1 MTPLGLAEPGAVVK
15 ANGNNVGAALNAQT
29 LAGQFGGQFGGK
41 WGKRAVTAAALVQM
55 SWPAVKAAREWYRS
69 RNGEYTLTIHGE
81 DMIYADVHAWV
92 LQEMADED
100 RRSMQASTEITYDAD
115 DNEVPSIKLGFDG
128 SVTQQITVA
137 GHPVVVK
144 VSREQLPD
152 RISLSSDNWRLSME
166 KILFTT
172 ETLGARA
179 AVVEALERVAE
190 EKYRN
195 DDPPALM
202 MPSRWGGGWQKR
214 GDLPTRGLDSVV
226 LKAGQLERLR
236 DDLGD
241 FLAAEERYVKMS
253 QPWHRGY
260 LFYGPPGTGK
270 TSVARALATEF
281 DLPTYYLPLGDIA
294 KDSDLMQL
302 VGSIKPRSVLLLEDV
317 DGFHAATD
325 RSDEKDHASVAT
337 MLNALDGVWTPHGLI
352 TMMTTNNREA
362 LDPALVRAGRI
373 DVDEELSL
381 LDEDQAARLAERLL
395 PGGLTDAVTFAGQS
409 PSELIEHIRN
419 NT

>member
-1 MTPLGLAEPGAVVK
+1 MIGGEQGAVVAK
-15 ANGNNVGAALNAQT
+15 VRSNNAPIAQQLANQY
-29 LAGQFGGQFGGK
+29 GGK
-41 WGKRAVTAAALVQM
+41 WGKRAVTAAALAQLA
-55 SWPAVKAAREWYRS
+55 WPAAKAVREWYRG
-69 RNGEYTLTIHGE
+69 RNGSYTLTVHGE
-81 DMIYADVHAWV
+81 DMIYADIHAWV
-92 LQEMADED
+92 MKEMADEQ
-100 RRSMQASTEITYDAD
+100 RRSMSARTEITYDAD
-115 DNEVPSIKLGFDG
+115 DNEIPHIRLGFDG
-128 SVTQQITVA
+128 SVEQQIIVA

-144 VSREQLPD
+144 VNREQLPD

-172 ETLGARA
+172 ETLEARE

-190 EKYRN
+190 EKYRS
-195 DDPPALM
+195 DEPPALM

-214 GDLPTRGLDSVV
+214 SDLPTRGLDSVV

-236 DDLGD
+236 DDLAS
-241 FLAAEERYVKMS
+241 FLDAEERYVRMS

-270 TSVARALATEF
+270 TSLARSLATEF

-294 KDSDLMQL
+294 KDSELMQL
-302 VGSIKPRSVLLLEDV
+302 VGNIKPRSVLLLEDV
-317 DGFHAATD
+317 DSFHAATD
-325 RSDEKDHASVAT
+325 RSDEKDHVSVAT

-362 LDPALVRAGRI
+362 LDPALIRPGRT
-373 DVDEELSL
+373 DVDEELSV
-381 LDEDQAARLAERLL
+381 LDEEQAVRLAERLL
-395 PGGLTDAVTFAGQS
+395 PGGLTEAVEFVGKA

-419 NT
+419 NTQGG

>member
-1 MTPLGLAEPGAVVK
+1 MIPRKLRVDEQPAVK
-15 ANGNNVGAALNAQT
+15 AGGLKGLNVSLNAQS
-29 LAGQFGGQFGGK
+29 LAKKYGGK
-41 WGKRAVTAAALVQM
+41 WGQRVVTAAAIAQIT
-55 SWPAVKAAREWYRS
+55 WPVVKAAKEWYDEREGVYS
-69 RNGEYTLTIHGE
+69 LTIEGE
-81 DMIYADVHAWV
+81 DPIYANVHAWV
-92 LQEMADED
+92 LEQMADVN
-100 RRSMQASTEITYDAD
+100 RRRVAASTEITYDAD
-115 DNEVPSIKLGFDG
+115 DNEVPEIRLGFDG
-128 SVTQQITVA
+128 SVEQTITVS
-137 GHPVVVK
+137 GHSIVVK
-144 VSREQLPD
+144 VSREALPD
-152 RISLSSDNWRLSME
+152 RVSLSTESNWRLSME

-172 ETLGARA
+172 ETLEARA
-179 AVVEALERVAE
+179 AVVKALERLAQ
-190 EKYRN
+190 EKYKN
-195 DDPPALM
+195 DEPPALM

-236 DDLGD
+236 DDLAG
-241 FLAAEERYVKMS
+241 FLDSEERYVRMS

-260 LFYGPPGTGK
+260 LFHGPPGTGK

-302 VGSIKPRSVLLLEDV
+302 VSNIKPRSVLLLEDV
-317 DGFHAATD
+317 DAFHAATD

-352 TMMTTNNREA
+352 TMMTTNNRDA
-362 LDPALVRAGRI
+362 LDPALIRAGRVDI
-373 DVDEELSL
+373 DEELSN
-381 LDEDQAARLAERLL
+381 LDEDQAIRLAERLL
-395 PGGLTDAVTFAGQS
+395 PGGLTDAVSFAGKA

>member
-1 MTPLGLAEPGAVVK
+1 MTDTYAAGTVK
-15 ANGNNVGAALNAQT
+15 VSTNNGAALAAQA
-29 LAGQFGGQFGGK
+29 LAGQFGGK
-41 WGKRAVTAAALVQM
+41 WGKRAVTAAALAQM
-55 SWPAVKAAREWYRS
+55 AWPAYKAAREWYRG
-69 RNGEYTLTIHGE
+69 RNGDYKLTIHGE

-92 LQEMADED
+92 LKEMAEED
-100 RRSMQASTEITYDAD
+100 RRSMSASTEITYDAD
-115 DNEVPSIKLGFDG
+115 DNEIPHIKLGFDG
-128 SVTQQITVA
+128 SVEQQITVA

-172 ETLGARA
+172 ETLEARA
-179 AVVEALERVAE
+179 AVVEALEAVAE
-190 EKYRN
+190 EKYKS

-214 GDLPTRGLDSVV
+214 ADLPTRGLDSVI
-226 LKAGQLERLR
+226 LKAGQLERLSA
-236 DDLGD
+236 DLGD
-241 FLAAEERYVKMS
+241 FLASEDRYVRMS

-260 LFYGPPGTGK
+260 LLHGPPGTGK
-270 TSVARALATEF
+270 TSLARSLATEYN
-281 DLPTYYLPLGDIA
+281 LPTYYLPLGDIA

-302 VGSIKPRSVLLLEDV
+302 VGGIKPRSVLLLEDV
-317 DGFHAATD
+317 DSFHAATD

-337 MLNALDGVWTPHGLI
+337 LLNALDGVWTPHGLI
-352 TMMTTNNREA
+352 TIMTTNNKDA
-362 LDPALVRAGRI
+362 LDPALIRAGRI
-373 DVDEELSL
+373 DVDEELSN
-381 LDEDQAARLAERLL
+381 LDEDQAVRLAERLL
-395 PGGLTDAVTFAGQS
+395 PGGLTDAVSFKGRA

>member
-1 MTPLGLAEPGAVVK
+1 MTPLGVAEPGAVK
-15 ANGNNVGAALNAQT
+15 ANGSVGGVLNAQA
-29 LAGQFGGQFGGK
+29 LAGQYGGK
-41 WGKRAVTAAALVQM
+41 WGKRAITAAALAQLA
-55 SWPAVKAAREWYRS
+55 WPSFKAAREWYRG
-69 RNGEYTLTIHGE
+69 RNGSYSLTIHGE
-81 DMIYADVHAWV
+81 DAIYSDVHAWV
-92 LQEMADED
+92 LKQMSDID

-115 DNEVPSIKLGFDG
+115 DNEVPAIMLAFDG
-128 SVTQQITVA
+128 SVEQQITIA
-137 GHPVVVK
+137 GQPVVVK

-152 RISLSSDNWRLSME
+152 RISLSSSDNWRLSME
-166 KILFTT
+166 KISFTT
-172 ETLGARA
+172 ETLEARE
-179 AVVEALERVAE
+179 AVVEALESVAA
-190 EKYRN
+190 EKYKN
-195 DDPPALM
+195 DEPPALM
-202 MPSRWGGGWQKR
+202 MPSRWGGGWHKR

-226 LKAGQLERLR
+226 LKAGQLERLCG
-236 DDLGD
+236 DLAG
-241 FLAAEERYVKMS
+241 FLDAEERYNRMS

-260 LFYGPPGTGK
+260 LFHGPPGTGK

-281 DLPTYYLPLGDIA
+281 GLPTYYLPLGDIA

-337 MLNALDGVWTPHGLI
+337 MLNALDGVYTPHGLI

-362 LDPALVRAGRI
+362 LDPALIRAGRI

-395 PGGLTDAVTFAGQS
+395 PGSLTDAVTFAGRA

>member
-1 MTPLGLAEPGAVVK
+1 MKIGGAEGEAVAKIRNTNGAM
-15 ANGNNVGAALNAQT
+15 NAQA
-29 LAGQFGGQFGGK
+29 LAGQYGGK
-41 WGKRAVTAAALVQM
+41 WGKRVVTAAALAQLA
-55 SWPAVKAAREWYRS
+55 WPTVKAAREWYRG
-69 RNGEYTLTIHGE
+69 RNGQYTLVIQGE
-81 DMIYADVHAWV
+81 DPIYADVHAWV
-92 LQEMADED
+92 LSQMNDID
-100 RRSMQASTEITYDAD
+100 RRSMQASTEITYDGD
-115 DNEVPSIKLGFDG
+115 DNETPSIQLGFDG
-128 SVTQQITVA
+128 SVEQRITIDT
-137 GHPVVVK
+137 HPVVVK
-144 VSREQLPD
+144 VARENLPD
-152 RISLSSDNWRLSME
+152 RISVSSDNWRLSME

-172 ETLGARA
+172 ETLEARV
-179 AVVEALERVAE
+179 AVVAALERLAE
-190 EKYRN
+190 EKYN
-195 DDPPALM
+195 NNEPPALM

-226 LKAGQLERLR
+226 LKTGQLERLH
-236 DDLGD
+236 DDLAG
-241 FLAAEERYVKMS
+241 FLAAEERYVRMS

-337 MLNALDGVWTPHGLI
+337 MLNALDGVWTPHGLV
-352 TMMTTNNREA
+352 TMMTTNNRKA

-381 LDEDQAARLAERLL
+381 LDEDQAVRLAERLL
-395 PGGLTDAVTFAGQS
+395 PGGLTDAVSFTGKA

>member
-1 MTPLGLAEPGAVVK
+1 MRLIQPPGDVPEK
-15 ANGNNVGAALNAQT
+15 AKLVSDTHSAQA
-29 LAGQFGGQFGGK
+29 LAGQYGGK
-41 WGKRAVTAAALVQM
+41 WGKRIVTAAAVAQLA
-55 SWPAVKAAREWYRS
+55 WPAVKATRDWYCSRS
-69 RNGEYTLTIHGE
+69 GVFSLTIQGE
-81 DMIYADVHAWV
+81 DPIYADVHAWV
-92 LQEMADED
+92 LKQMADID
-100 RRSMQASTEITYDAD
+100 RRSLQASTEINYD
-115 DNEVPSIKLGFDG
+115 DNDNEEPIIRLGFDG
-128 SVTQQITVA
+128 SVEQKIVIS

-152 RISLSSDNWRLSME
+152 RVSLSSDNWRLSME
-166 KILFTT
+166 KIIFTT
-172 ETLGARA
+172 ETVIARH
-179 AVVEALERVAE
+179 AVVDALEKLAE
-190 EKYRN
+190 DKYSK
-195 DDPPALM
+195 DEPPPLM
-202 MPSRWGGGWQKR
+202 MPGRWGGGWQKR
-214 GDLPTRGLDSVV
+214 GDLPARGLDSVI

-241 FLAAEERYVKMS
+241 FLAAEERYIRMS

-260 LFYGPPGTGK
+260 LFHGPPGTGK

-302 VGSIKPRSVLLLEDV
+302 VGNIKPRSVLLLEDV
-317 DGFHAATD
+317 DSFHAATD

-352 TMMTTNNREA
+352 TVMTTNNRDA
-362 LDPALVRAGRI
+362 LDPALVRAGRV
-373 DVDEELSL
+373 DVDEELSV
-381 LDEDQAARLAERLL
+381 LDEEQAVRLAERLL
-395 PGGLTDAVTFAGQS
+395 PGGLTDAVSFVGRA

>member
-1 MTPLGLAEPGAVVK
+1 MATVNVLGEASAVLKQGDNGVNAMSAQALA
-15 ANGNNVGAALNAQT
+15 AQY
-29 LAGQFGGQFGGK
+29 GGK
-41 WGKRAVTAAALVQM
+41 WGKRAVTAAALAQM
-55 SWPAVKAAREWYRS
+55 AWPVFKAGREWYRK
-69 RNGEYTLTIHGE
+69 RNGHYTLTIHGE
-81 DMIYADVHAWV
+81 DMIYADIHDWV
-92 LQEMADED
+92 MKEMAEEE
-100 RRSMQASTEITYDAD
+100 RRSMQASTEITYDGD
-115 DNEVPSIKLGFDG
+115 DNEVPNIRLGFDG
-128 SVTQQITVA
+128 SVEQQITVA
-137 GHPVVVK
+137 GHEVVVK
-144 VSREQLPD
+144 VNREQLPD

-166 KILFTT
+166 KIVFTT
-172 ETLGARA
+172 ETLAARA

-190 EKYRN
+190 EKYKN
-195 DDPPALM
+195 DEPPALM
-202 MPSRWGGGWQKR
+202 MPSRWSGGWQKR

-226 LKAGQLERLR
+226 LKEGQLEHLAA
-236 DDLGD
+236 DLEG
-241 FLAAEERYVKMS
+241 FLASEERYVRMS

-260 LFYGPPGTGK
+260 LFHGPPGTGK
-270 TSVARALATEF
+270 TSIARSLATEF

-302 VGSIKPRSVLLLEDV
+302 VSSIKPRSVLLLEDV

-362 LDPALVRAGRI
+362 LDPALIRAGRI
-373 DVDEELSL
+373 DVDEELSD
-381 LDEDQAARLAERLL
+381 LDADQAERLAERLL
-395 PGGLTDAVTFAGQS
+395 PGGLTDAVDFAGKA

>member
-1 MTPLGLAEPGAVVK
+1 MTDDGAVKARVA
-15 ANGNNVGAALNAQT
+15 ANGLNAQS
-29 LAGQFGGQFGGK
+29 LAWQHGGK
-41 WGKRAVTAAALVQM
+41 WGKRAVAAAAFAQLA
-55 SWPAVKAAREWYRS
+55 WPTVKAARDWYRGRGGS
-69 RNGEYTLTIHGE
+69 FSLTIQGE
-81 DMIYADVHAWV
+81 DLIYADVHAWV
-92 LQEMADED
+92 LEQMEDFD
-100 RRSMQASTEITYDAD
+100 RRSMQANTEITYDED
-115 DNEVPSIKLGFDG
+115 DNEIPSIQLAFDG
-128 SVTQQITVA
+128 SVQQQITIS

-144 VSREQLPD
+144 VNREQLPD
-152 RISLSSDNWRLSME
+152 RISLSSSSNWRLSME
-166 KILFTT
+166 NISFTA
-172 ETLGARA
+172 ETLEGRA
-179 AVVEALERVAE
+179 AVVAALEALAA
-190 EKYRN
+190 EKYKS
-195 DDPPALM
+195 DEPPALM
-202 MPSRWGGGWQKR
+202 MPSRWGSGWLKR
-214 GDLPTRGLDSVV
+214 GDLPTRDLDSVV
-226 LKAGQLERLR
+226 LKAGQLEELR
-236 DDLGD
+236 ADLAN
-241 FLAAEERYVKMS
+241 FLASEARYNRMS

-270 TSVARALATEF
+270 TSIARALATEF

-302 VGSIKPRSVLLLEDV
+302 VGNIKPRSVLLLEDV

-381 LDEDQAARLAERLL
+381 LDEDQAVRLAERLL
-395 PGGLTDAVTFAGQS
+395 PGGLTDAVTFAGRA

-419 NT
+419 NTQGG

>member
-1 MTPLGLAEPGAVVK
+1 MSVIGEP
-15 ANGNNVGAALNAQT
+15 AALKASNGSTAAGISAQA
-29 LAGQFGGQFGGK
+29 LAAQYGGK
-41 WGKRAVTAAALVQM
+41 WGKRAVTAAAVAQM
-55 SWPAVKAAREWYRS
+55 AWPAFKAAREWYRG
-69 RNGEYTLTIHGE
+69 RNGSYTLTIHGE
-81 DMIYADVHAWV
+81 DMIYAEVHTWV
-92 LQEMADED
+92 LKEMKDED
-100 RRSMQASTEITYDAD
+100 RRSMQASTEITYDGD
-115 DNEVPSIKLGFDG
+115 DNEVPNIRLGFDG
-128 SVTQQITVA
+128 SVEQQITVA

-172 ETLGARA
+172 ETLAARA
-179 AVVEALERVAE
+179 AVVEALDRVAQ
-190 EKYRN
+190 EKYAS

-214 GDLPTRGLDSVV
+214 DDLPTRGLDSVV

-236 DDLGD
+236 DDLGG

-260 LFYGPPGTGK
+260 LLYGPPGTGK
-270 TSVARALATEF
+270 TSIARSLATEF
-281 DLPTYYLPLGDIA
+281 GLPTYYLPLGDIA

-302 VGSIKPRSVLLLEDV
+302 VSAIKPRSILLLEDV

-352 TMMTTNNREA
+352 TIMTTNNRDA
-362 LDPALVRAGRI
+362 LDSALLRAGRI
-373 DVDEELSL
+373 DVEEELSL
-381 LDEDQAARLAERLL
+381 LDEDQAIRLAERLL
-395 PGGLTDAVTFAGQS
+395 PGGLTDAVNFVGRA

>member
-1 MTPLGLAEPGAVVK
+1 MAVQGEAPELLKAITPSTA
-15 ANGNNVGAALNAQT
+15 NAQA
-29 LAGQFGGQFGGK
+29 LIAQGGGK
-41 WGKRAVTAAALVQM
+41 WGRRAVTAAAVAQLA
-55 SWPAVKAAREWYRS
+55 WPSVKAAREWYRH
-69 RNGEYTLTIHGE
+69 RNGHYSLTIQGE
-81 DMIYADVHAWV
+81 DPIYAEVHAWV
-92 LQEMADED
+92 LSKMPDVD
-100 RRSMQASTEITYDAD
+100 RRLLQANTEIVYDND
-115 DNEVPSIKLGFDG
+115 DNESVDIKLGFDG
-128 SVTQQITVA
+128 SVMHQVNIA
-137 GHPVVVK
+137 GHSVTVNVA
-144 VSREQLPD
+144 RESMPD
-152 RISLSSDNWRLSME
+152 RVSLTSDNWRLSME
-166 KILFTT
+166 KIMFTADT
-172 ETLGARA
+172 VAGRA
-179 AVVEALERVAE
+179 AVIE
-190 EKYRN
+190 ELKCLADKKYEN
-195 DDPPALM
+195 DEPPALM

-226 LKAGQLERLR
+226 LKEGQLERLR

-241 FLAAEERYVKMS
+241 FLSAEERYIRMS

-260 LFYGPPGTGK
+260 LFHGPPGTGK

-302 VGSIKPRSVLLLEDV
+302 VAAIKPRSVLLLEDV

-362 LDPALVRAGRI
+362 LDPALVRAGRV
-373 DVDEELSL
+373 DVDEELSD
-381 LDEDQAARLAERLL
+381 LDVYQAMRLAERLV
-395 PGGLTDAVTFAGQS
+395 PGGHPSALKFEGKA

>member
-1 MTPLGLAEPGAVVK
+1 MSVLAEGGAVK
-15 ANGNNVGAALNAQT
+15 ANGSSLGSALSAQA
-29 LAGQFGGQFGGK
+29 LAGEYGGK
-41 WGKRAVTAAALVQM
+41 WGKRALTAAAIAQLA
-55 SWPAVKAAREWYRS
+55 WPTVKAAREWYRN
-69 RNGEYTLTIHGE
+69 RNGHYTLTIHGE
-81 DMIYADVHAWV
+81 DMIYADIHAWV
-92 LQEMADED
+92 MKEMADED
-100 RRSMQASTEITYDAD
+100 RRSMEASTEITYDGD
-115 DNEVPSIKLGFDG
+115 DNEIPNIRLGFDG
-128 SVTQQITVA
+128 SIEQQITVA
-137 GHPVVVK
+137 GHPVIVK
-144 VSREQLPD
+144 VNREQLPD

-166 KILFTT
+166 KIVFTT
-172 ETLGARA
+172 ETLKARA
-179 AVVEALERVAE
+179 AVIEALERVAE
-190 EKYRN
+190 EKYSS
-195 DDPPALM
+195 DEPPALM

-226 LKAGQLERLR
+226 LKSGQLEHLR
-236 DDLGD
+236 DDLAS
-241 FLAAEERYVKMS
+241 FLAAEGRYVRMS

-260 LFYGPPGTGK
+260 LFHGPPGTGK

-352 TMMTTNNREA
+352 TMMTTNNRDA

-373 DVDEELSL
+373 DIDEELSV
-381 LDEDQAARLAERLL
+381 LDEDQAGRLAERLI
-395 PGGLTDAVTFAGQS
+395 PGGLTGAVSFAGKA

>member
-1 MTPLGLAEPGAVVK
+1 MSILGEPPALKTPANPAAGISAQALASEY
-15 ANGNNVGAALNAQT
+15 
-29 LAGQFGGQFGGK
+29 GGK
-41 WGKRAVTAAALVQM
+41 WGKRAVTAAAVAQLA
-55 SWPAVKAAREWYRS
+55 WPAFKAAREWYRG
-69 RNGEYTLTIHGE
+69 RNGSYTLTIQGE
-81 DMIYADVHAWV
+81 DAIYADVHAWV
-92 LQEMADED
+92 LDQMED
-100 RRSMQASTEITYDAD
+100 IERRSMQASTEVTYDGE
-115 DNEVPSIKLGFDG
+115 DNEVPRILLGFDG
-128 SVTQQITVA
+128 SVEQVLTID
-137 GHPVVVK
+137 GHAVTVK
-144 VSREQLPD
+144 VAREQLPD

-166 KILFTT
+166 KITFTT
-172 ETLGARA
+172 DTLEARA
-179 AVVEALERVAE
+179 AVVEALESLAAQ
-190 EKYRN
+190 KYRS

-202 MPSRWGGGWQKR
+202 MPARWGGGWQKR

-226 LKAGQLERLR
+226 LKSGQLEQLR
-236 DDLGD
+236 DDLAG
-241 FLAAEERYVKMS
+241 FLDAEERYIRMS

-302 VGSIKPRSVLLLEDV
+302 VGAIKPRSVLLLEDV

-373 DVDEELSL
+373 DVDEELSV
-381 LDEDQAARLAERLL
+381 LDDDQAIRLAERLI
-395 PGGLTDAVTFAGQS
+395 PGGLTEAVSFAGRA

-419 NT
+419 NTQGE

>member
-1 MTPLGLAEPGAVVK
+1 MKATLGEP
-15 ANGNNVGAALNAQT
+15 AALKAGGNGVMNAQS
-29 LAGQFGGQFGGK
+29 LAAQYGGK
-41 WGKRAVTAAALVQM
+41 WGKRAVAAAALAQM
-55 SWPAVKAAREWYRS
+55 TWPAYKAARTWYQN
-69 RNGEYTLTIHGE
+69 RNGSYILTLQGE
-81 DMIYADVHAWV
+81 DSIYADVHAWV
-92 LQEMADED
+92 LSQMPDIE
-100 RRSMQASTEITYDAD
+100 RRSMQANTVITYDGD
-115 DNEVPSIKLGFDG
+115 ENETPSIQLGFDG

-137 GHPVVVK
+137 GHAVT
-144 VSREQLPD
+144 VSVAREELPD
-152 RISLSSDNWRLSME
+152 RISLSSDNWRMSME
-166 KILFTT
+166 KIKFWA
-172 ETLGARA
+172 ETKEARDA
-179 AVVEALERVAE
+179 IVAALERIAD
-190 EKYRN
+190 EKYKN
-195 DDPPALM
+195 DEPPALM
-202 MPSRWGGGWQKR
+202 MPSRWGGGWMKR
-214 GDLPTRGLDSVV
+214 GDLPTRRLDSVV
-226 LKAGQLERLR
+226 LKAGQLEHLR
-236 DDLGD
+236 DDLAA
-241 FLAAEERYVKMS
+241 FLGAEERYVRMS

-362 LDPALVRAGRI
+362 LDPALIRAGRI
-373 DVDEELSL
+373 DVDEELSQ
-381 LDEDQAARLAERLL
+381 LDEEQCVRLAKRLM
-395 PGGLTDAVTFAGQS
+395 PPFGFEGAEAFAGKA

-419 NT
+419 NVEA

>member
-1 MTPLGLAEPGAVVK
+1 MNVLGEAPAALK
-15 ANGNNVGAALNAQT
+15 QGNNGASALSAQA
-29 LAGQFGGQFGGK
+29 LAAQYGGK
-41 WGKRAVTAAALVQM
+41 WGKRAVTAAALAQM
-55 SWPAVKAAREWYRS
+55 AWPAYKAGRDWYRN
-69 RNGEYTLTIHGE
+69 RNGHYTLTIHGE

-92 LQEMADED
+92 LGEMRDED
-100 RRSMQASTEITYDAD
+100 RRAMQASTEITYDGEEQ
-115 DNEVPSIKLGFDG
+115 EVPSIKLGFDG
-128 SVTQQITVA
+128 SVEQQITVA

-152 RISLSSDNWRLSME
+152 RISVSSDNWRLSME

-172 ETLGARA
+172 ETLDARA
-179 AVVEALERVAE
+179 AVVKALEHVAE
-190 EKYRN
+190 QKYKN
-195 DDPPALM
+195 DEPPALM

-226 LKAGQLERLR
+226 LKAGQLEGLR
-236 DDLGD
+236 ADLES
-241 FLAAEERYVKMS
+241 FLAAEERYVRMS

-260 LFYGPPGTGK
+260 LFHGPPGTGK
-270 TSVARALATEF
+270 TSVARSLATEF

-302 VGSIKPRSVLLLEDV
+302 VSSIKPRSVLLLEDV

-362 LDPALVRAGRI
+362 LDPALIRAGRI
-373 DVDEELSL
+373 DVDEELSD
-381 LDEDQAARLAERLL
+381 LDEDQAIRLAERLL
-395 PGGLTDAVTFAGQS
+395 PGGLTDAVDFAGKA

>member
-1 MTPLGLAEPGAVVK
+1 MTDTYATGTVKVSANNGGALAAQ
-15 ANGNNVGAALNAQT
+15 ALA
-29 LAGQFGGQFGGK
+29 GQFGGK
-41 WGKRAVTAAALVQM
+41 WGKRAVTAAALAQM
-55 SWPAVKAAREWYRS
+55 AWPAYKTAREWYRN
-69 RNGEYTLTIHGE
+69 RNGDYKLTIHGE

-92 LQEMADED
+92 LKEMAEED
-100 RRSMQASTEITYDAD
+100 RRSMSASTEITYDAD
-115 DNEVPSIKLGFDG
+115 DNEIPHIKLGFDG
-128 SVTQQITVA
+128 SVEQQITVA

-172 ETLGARA
+172 ETLEARA
-179 AVVEALERVAE
+179 AVVEALEAVAT
-190 EKYRN
+190 EKYKS

-214 GDLPTRGLDSVV
+214 ADLPTRGLDSVI
-226 LKAGQLERLR
+226 LKAGQLERLS

-241 FLAAEERYVKMS
+241 FLASEDRYVRMS

-260 LFYGPPGTGK
+260 LLHGPPGTGK
-270 TSVARALATEF
+270 TSLARSLATEYN
-281 DLPTYYLPLGDIA
+281 LPTYYLPLGDIA

-302 VGSIKPRSVLLLEDV
+302 VGGIKPRSVLLLEDV
-317 DGFHAATD
+317 DSFHAATD

-337 MLNALDGVWTPHGLI
+337 LLNALDGVWTPHGLI
-352 TMMTTNNREA
+352 TIMTTNNKEA
-362 LDPALVRAGRI
+362 LDPALIRAGRI
-373 DVDEELSL
+373 DVDEELSN
-381 LDEDQAARLAERLL
+381 LDEDQAVRLAERLR
-395 PGGLTDAVTFAGQS
+395 PGGLTDAVSFVGQA